1 VLGDLGELHSQSR
14 RIVHVQAD
22 PLCSFGDFVA
32 VSDEVDIETA
42 KLLKI
47 EASTTTRAQQEQA
60 PPPPHRRHNNNNR

>member
-1 VLGDLGELHSQSR
+1 MP
-14 RIVHVQAD
+14 VQAD

-47 EASTTTRAQQEQA
+47 EVSITTRANESKRS
-60 PPPPHRRHNNNNR
+60 RRRIPAATTSINYFNNNR